1 MLFSS
6 RTFLCH
12 IFRCNRESAGP
23 SFLAILGDKYG
34 FRPLPASITED
45 EYKKI
50 LEVAQEKAFI
60 EDMYALDTNCV
71 PPMYVLKRR
80 EAEDEGWWERSQKCQ
95 EQLKKAAKDALGEEL
110 AEKYFVSI
118 TETEIKHGLNKEYN
132 RTVVM
137 ERLLGNVRQQRH
149 LHRHVIDMKDG
160 VVDELAQEQLK
171 TLKREK
177 VKEGLAAS
185 DDVVLE
191 FDYPDDKDKLVDSP
205 L

>member
-1 MLFSS
+1 MGF
-6 RTFLCH
+6 THCQHQFLK
-12 IFRCNRESAGP
+12 INTR
-23 SFLAILGDKYG
+23 
-34 FRPLPASITED
+34 
-45 EYKKI
+45 KI
-50 LEVAQEKAFI
+50 LEVAEEKLLI
-60 EDMYALDTNCV
+60 EDMYAFDTNCI

-95 EQLKKAAKDALGEEL
+95 EQLKKATKEALGEEI
-110 AEKYFVSI
+110 AEKYFVSV

-132 RTVVM
+132 RAVVM

-160 VVDELAQEQLK
+160 VVDELAQEQLR

-177 VKEGLAAS
+177 MKEGLAAS

-191 FDYPDDKDKLVDSP
+191 FDHLEDRDKQVNSP
-205 L
+205 